1 MWDLLKWY
9 ISSCSNSVQYV
20 RLHPTLMSILL
31 YHYKQLTGCIEEVER
46 IEAKV
51 NDKKKV
57 WLIKKKEGEEKQQEK
72 EEAPSKIVALLRI
85 KLLKVNNNSKNN

>member
-1 MWDLLKWY
+1 
-9 ISSCSNSVQYV
+9 
-20 RLHPTLMSILL
+20 MSILL

-72 EEAPSKIVALLRI
+72 EEVSTTTLDRYFI
-85 KLLKVNNNSKNN
+85 NNITNPE